1 MTRDENLAALKAELQ
16 TYLQNV
22 FNEYVDLRT
31 WAKVWAA
38 EDCDLDLGA
47 FEAVQDVVDAMGFSD
62 FHANIS
68 QGKNLWDAVLSVSC
82 SLDLRNEDFDIE
94 LVLHNGVIQF
104 FDVKIDN
111 SPDELWQTD
120 LAKAFDKKLTWVAL
134 NK

>member
-16 TYLQNV
+16 TYLQRV

-47 FEAVQDVVDAMGFSD
+47 FEAVQDVVDPMGFS
-62 FHANIS
+62 NIQAMIS
-68 QGKNLWDAVLSVSC
+68 ESKNPWDAVLSVSC
-82 SLDLRNEDFDIE
+82 SLDLRNEHFDIE

-104 FDVKIDN
+104 FDIKIDN
-111 SPDELWQTD
+111 SSDDLWQTD